1 MSENNKTMK
10 SRNIYDDNIKDV
22 KTIQDVE
29 GLKINGNFNVLSKN
43 EDTIF
48 FEFGNDFWKLD
59 KKNRKLHQYND
70 YRSMEMDYG
79 DKVFDELTPTS
90 NKDYGAVLFNS
101 LYNSERLK
109 DLPDFSLTERKEYVV
124 EPGKAVK
131 NSIRIPAKEL
141 LQKNRNVA
149 NKFDDITSNIQ
160 SEETKPIMDM
170 IKSTI
175 QLMALNYF
183 FFKKQMENK
192 KKEDFLR
199 KIIDGLDK
207 NLIDVNK
214 LMSDRNLMQQLPE
227 LDDVIKR
234 YLQQSLS
241 NDEMA
246 SEISKVLDSENAQ
259 RIAEEMTKKD
269 GFLKEIEEKVFN
281 KIDVTIEE
289 NEMTL
294 FKNKLEID
302 GNNGF
307 KFAQEM
313 LVSNQKKIF
322 EKNPEISVQDYTI
335 ATLFMANKIDKT
347 MNAPEQEN
355 VSKRLLLEE
364 VGEYFLGKDKEQVDI
379 KNLNLN
385 NVSFI
390 IKEMVKATIQDIKM
404 DMSKK
409 AGISQKM

>member
-269 GFLKEIEEKVFN
+269 EFLKEIEEKVFN

-347 MNAPEQEN
+347 MNAPGQEN